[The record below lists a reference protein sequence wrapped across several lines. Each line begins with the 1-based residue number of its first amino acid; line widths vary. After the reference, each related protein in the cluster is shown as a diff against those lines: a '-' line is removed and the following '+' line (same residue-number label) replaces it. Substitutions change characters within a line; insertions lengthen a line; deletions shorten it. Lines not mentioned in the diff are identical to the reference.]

1 MSINKFFLFFI
12 PFLISSIILFLSFN
26 DVLWIKLWEYINIPA
41 QLPAFSD
48 FDSISKALISK
59 LDGHNPYINNPY
71 DLTNKPYSYTSIWLN
86 LFEILNLDIDL
97 NFQILC
103 FLLFFLYF
111 FVLLKILNFS
121 KDKRFQFLLIILYF
135 STSNLLVIERLNIE
149 IIIFILVYFIALKE
163 NIILRIVLFFTALFA
178 KLYPIFTIFI
188 FSKNIKILFCL
199 IFFSI
204 LAIFLMR
211 EEIIQMMNNSIEY
224 ALLASHGI
232 PSLTKGFWYYS
243 TKYNFFINDDNY
255 IIFKYF
261 SILAGA
267 IYASI
272 IFFFNFKFQNKN
284 IDTKMDLDEKFII
297 CGSGIYIGRFIT
309 FGNFDYALIF
319 LIFTLPYI
327 FKNSSGMGKYFYFIL
342 LIICFNSL
350 LLEGGDKYSLLYFSK
365 STIIHIF
372 KIIIFTINCY
382 FFAKVLNKHLKF
394 NFGKKVK
401 YE

>member
-71 DLTNKPYSYTSIWLN
+71 DLSNKPYSYTLIWLN

-149 IIIFILVYFIALKE
+149 IIIF
-163 NIILRIVLFFTALFA
+163 
-178 KLYPIFTIFI
+178 
-188 FSKNIKILFCL
+188 
-199 IFFSI
+199 
-204 LAIFLMR
+204 
-211 EEIIQMMNNSIEY
+211 
-224 ALLASHGI
+224 
-232 PSLTKGFWYYS
+232 
-243 TKYNFFINDDNY
+243 
-255 IIFKYF
+255 
-261 SILAGA
+261 
-267 IYASI
+267 
-272 IFFFNFKFQNKN
+272 
-284 IDTKMDLDEKFII
+284 
-297 CGSGIYIGRFIT
+297 
-309 FGNFDYALIF
+309 
-319 LIFTLPYI
+319 
-327 FKNSSGMGKYFYFIL
+327 
-342 LIICFNSL
+342 
-350 LLEGGDKYSLLYFSK
+350 
-365 STIIHIF
+365 
-372 KIIIFTINCY
+372 TINCY
-382 FFAKVLNKHLKF
+382 FFANILNKHLKF